1 MPKDK
6 KDRIPESKL
15 LKALADLE
23 DVAKG
28 DALAEQDPE
37 GGLSTEGEPLSD
49 AAPKGRG
56 EQTKK
61 SRGGNPFGNASSSSA
76 SSDDDDSDSDD
87 DDDDDGPPPPPN
99 KGKDK
104 KKVSKAASSASS
116 EDDDDDGAEK
126 SFRDMAEAD
135 ETMRNGMLV
144 NDFLEHMTDQ
154 LSLALLHV
162 KDSLAKSFAAALAEM
177 EGRITA
183 RIDETVAKSFGP
195 QQQFNIRLA
204 KAVAAIGT
212 TVQEDLLGMVDM
224 VKSIAAQPVPGGVR
238 GKAILSKAEVNQ
250 PPWGGPSQT
259 NADQRLAAGS
269 DDYVEE
275 LRELGTQAIN
285 DWLFRKSAANQLD
298 PNVPIA
304 FEADRYDPAMLPSAV
319 RKAIANDL
327 IK

>member
-15 LKALADLE
+15 LKALAELE

-28 DALAEQDPE
+28 DALEEQDPE

-76 SSDDDDSDSDD
+76 SSDDDDGDSDD
-87 DDDDDGPPPPPN
+87 DDDDPPPPP
-99 KGKDK
+99 KKSKDKDK

-116 EDDDDDGAEK
+116 DDDDDDAEK
-126 SFRDMAEAD
+126 SFRDMAEDD
-135 ETMRNGMLV
+135 ETMRKGMLV

-162 KDSLAKSFAAALAEM
+162 KEQLTKSIQEMEARLTAHIDDGLAKSVA
-177 EGRITA
+177 GR
-183 RIDETVAKSFGP
+183 REFDV
-195 QQQFNIRLA
+195 RLA
-204 KAVAAIGT
+204 KGVAAIGNA
-212 TVQEDLLGMVDM
+212 VVGDLLPMADM
-224 VKSIAAQPVPGGVR
+224 IKSIAAQPAPAAR
-238 GKAILSKAEVNQ
+238 GKAVLSKGEVNQ
-250 PPWGGPSQT
+250 PPWGGPSRT
-259 NADQRLAAGS
+259 NEDQRLAAGS

-285 DWLFRKSAANQLD
+285 DWLFRKSAQNQLD
-298 PNVPIA
+298 QNVILA
-304 FEADRYDPAMLPSAV
+304 FEADRYDPAFLPSAV